1 MYDFLRSQ
9 SVQTGGSTLS
19 PGEIQN
25 IDYNVEGGIGIFGSM
40 ASDTI
45 AVNILEPQQ

>member
-1 MYDFLRSQ
+1 MYDFVRSE
-9 SVQTGGSTLS
+9 SVQLGGSTLS

-25 IDYNVEGGIGIFGSM
+25 VITHVEGGLGIFGSL

-45 AVNILEPQQ
+45 QTYIKPFEF

>member
-9 SVQTGGSTLS
+9 DVQTGGSTLS

-25 IDYNVEGGIGIFGSM
+25 IRYNINGGIGIFGSM
-40 ASDTI
+40 AADTNRVFI
-45 AVNILEPQQ
+45 ERSEN